1 VELLLAFPG
10 ERLFRECS
18 LRFSVDGCRA
28 QLRRGLALRD
38 DLSVDQDLYPQFF
51 PARLG
56 FAEGG
61 VQYAVFG
68 LDGSYLVVCG
78 QSGMVRWGYEIRVT
92 NGSRRPRAAQD
103 TPSGS
108 HRPVAGVP
116 AHRKI
121 HRP

>member
-1 VELLLAFPG
+1 MELLLAFPG

-18 LRFSVDGCRA
+18 LRFLVEGCRA
-28 QLRRGLALRD
+28 QLRRGLALLN
-38 DLSVDQDLYPQFF
+38 DLSVEQDLYPQTLYWKSRGRY
-51 PARLG
+51 PWSSARRPDS
-56 FAEGG
+56 
-61 VQYAVFG
+61 
-68 LDGSYLVVCG
+68 LDLPPG
-78 QSGMVRWGYEIRVT
+78 SGMVRWGYEVWVT